1 MRLDSSCHLSYHNE
15 YTQALCGNSFVI
27 DWFDLHYYLIST
39 TSRKSI
45 NLILNKYIFLKAN
58 YIILMQGFLFW
69 GLHITEITSE
79 IMCIYNI
86 FLGRMTIPLVKF
98 SGILGPNKYK
108 FLIPREPREY

>member
-1 MRLDSSCHLSYHNE
+1 
-15 YTQALCGNSFVI
+15 
-27 DWFDLHYYLIST
+27 
-39 TSRKSI
+39 
-45 NLILNKYIFLKAN
+45 
-58 YIILMQGFLFW
+58 MQGFLFW